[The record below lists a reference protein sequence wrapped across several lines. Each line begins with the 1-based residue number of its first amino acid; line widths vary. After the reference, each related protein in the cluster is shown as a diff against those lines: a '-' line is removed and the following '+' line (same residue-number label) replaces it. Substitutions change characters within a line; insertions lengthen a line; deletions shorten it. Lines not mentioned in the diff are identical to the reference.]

1 MKSKS
6 TLAIIRNIKSSHKK
20 VGYAQ
25 AAQAIEKKLSEIKKG
40 SSDIPAREASI
51 VVFGHLA

>member
-25 AAQAIEKKLSEIKKG
+25 TAQAIEKKLSEIKKG

>member
-6 TLAIIRNIKSSHKK
+6 TLAIVRDIKSRHKK
-20 VGYAQ
+20 VGYSQ
-25 AAQAIEKKLSEIKKG
+25 TAQAIKKKISEIKKG
-40 SSDIPAREASI
+40 TSDIPAREASI